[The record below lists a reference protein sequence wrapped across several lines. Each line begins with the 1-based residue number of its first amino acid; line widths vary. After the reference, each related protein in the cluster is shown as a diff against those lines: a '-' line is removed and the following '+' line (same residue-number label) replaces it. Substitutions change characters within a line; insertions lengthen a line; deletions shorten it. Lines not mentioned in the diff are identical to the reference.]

1 MMDGNY
7 DVDKS
12 MPKPA
17 LTMAEIQMMQEQI
30 MDQTAA
36 VLATTGAA
44 QLSMRVI
51 AGHTGMTAANL
62 YNYFGSKEEL
72 FLATKRRG
80 FQLLDGFTTIPAN
93 TDESPRDQ
101 IKRILRGA
109 LQFARHWPGYWELI
123 VHPPRNNAAIQER
136 GLLDFTEELPSE
148 TVKRMMRVFTDLLA
162 HSGVD
167 ISPGES
173 PEDPPK
179 IAAIHDLGFGPDTVW
194 VRVPGFQ
201 KVFPHADEDL
211 DRENGEKTSS
221 VHFLR
226 FELTEAMRKSLLH
239 GSSLSIGVDHSN
251 YTVEIEEV
259 PENLRDSL
267 AGDLSM

>member
-44 QLSMRVI
+44 RLSMRAI
-51 AGHTGMTAANL
+51 ARHTGMTAANL

-194 VRVPGFQ
+194 VRVIALLTHTHGLLDLYSRGMLSQFQ
-201 KVFPHADEDL
+201 VDIDPLVDSLLEASIDILLPEAPAG
-211 DRENGEKTSS
+211 DREHSS
-221 VHFLR
+221 ER
-226 FELTEAMRKSLLH
+226 
-239 GSSLSIGVDHSN
+239 
-251 YTVEIEEV
+251 
-259 PENLRDSL
+259 
-267 AGDLSM
+267 

>member
-44 QLSMRVI
+44 QLSMRAI

-136 GLLDFTEELPSE
+136 SLLDFTDELPSE

-167 ISPGES
+167 ISPGKS
-173 PEDPPK
+173 PEEPPQ
-179 IAAIHDLGFGPDTVW
+179 IDAIHDLGFGSDAVW
-194 VRVPGFQ
+194 VRVIALLTHTHGLLDLYSRGMLSQFQ
-201 KVFPHADEDL
+201 VDIDPLVD
-211 DRENGEKTSS
+211 
-221 VHFLR
+221 
-226 FELTEAMRKSLLH
+226 SLLEASIDILLPEAPAGEREH
-239 GSSLSIGVDHSN
+239 SS
-251 YTVEIEEV
+251 E
-259 PENLRDSL
+259 R
-267 AGDLSM
+267 